1 MATARKQKGTGSRT
15 HHASQPRRGGG
26 GGGGGGSVGVT
37 AQQHPEPRGLHFPA
51 ELQQLILDV
60 FRRAFLFDHEQL
72 ELKSTIQEVK
82 GHLFQRDF
90 ARAFAK
96 PEYLD
101 AYALRWSAS
110 RALGYTSVFLHHD
123 LQRVWHGLAET
134 AATALSTNANSIS
147 KEAHLPRANGAC
159 SVVCIGGGGGAEVV
173 ACAAAARTL
182 SLPSG
187 RLTVHV
193 VDIADWSACLEKL
206 EQALCTP
213 PPLSLYVSESAKA
226 ANKLFTTSDALSL
239 RVTQHDI
246 LAMDEAG
253 LLQNTLCRVHLCTI
267 MFTLNELFSAS
278 LARTTAFLLALT
290 DAMSPGSWL
299 LVVDSPGSYSEVK
312 MGSGFSAGE
321 GQADAKTQTRRY
333 PMKWLLDHAL
343 LEVAGKQND
352 EEGSTSKWRKCVSD
366 DSRWFRLSQ
375 QQPLRYPVELENMRY
390 QIHLYQ
396 RIQPADRDGERQG

>member
-15 HHASQPRRGGG
+15 YQASQPRRGTGR
-26 GGGGGGSVGVT
+26 VGVT
-37 AQQHPEPRGLHFPA
+37 APQHPEPGGWYLPA

-60 FRRAFLFDHEQL
+60 FRRAFPFDHEQL

-82 GHLFQRDF
+82 GHLYQRDF

-110 RALGYTSVFLHHD
+110 RALGYTSIFLHHD
-123 LQRVWHGLAET
+123 LQRVWHGPAET
-134 AATALSTNANSIS
+134 AATAPSTNVNSVL
-147 KEAHLPRANGAC
+147 KEAHLPRASGAC
-159 SVVCIGGGGGAEVV
+159 NVVCIGGGGGAEVV

-187 RLTVHV
+187 RLAVHV
-193 VDIADWSACLEKL
+193 VDIADWSTCLEKL
-206 EQALCTP
+206 EQALFTP
-213 PPLSLYVSESAKA
+213 PPLSRHVSESAKA
-226 ANKLFTTSDALSL
+226 VNKAFATSDAFSV
-239 RVTQHDI
+239 RFTQHDI
-246 LAMDEAG
+246 LAMEEAG
-253 LLQNTLCRVHLCTI
+253 LLHSTLCQVHFCTI

-299 LVVDSPGSYSEVK
+299 LVVDSPGSYSEVT
-312 MGSGFSAGE
+312 MGSGFSAAE
-321 GQADAKTQTRRY
+321 GRGDAKTQTRRY
-333 PMKWLLDHAL
+333 PMKWLVDHAL
-343 LEVAGKQND
+343 LEVAGKQKD
-352 EEGSTSKWRKCVSD
+352 EVNSTSRWRKCVSD

-375 QQPLRYPVELENMRY
+375 QQSRRYPVELENMRY

-396 RIQPADRDGERQG
+396 RIQPGDRDGEGQG